1 VSAAAASPLARLAGL
16 VALMW
21 AFLRRDAK
29 IALSYRLQFVFQVAS
44 VFSVCITFFFLSI
57 MLRRVEGGIASLEGY
72 GGRYYGFVLVGLAF
86 SSYLDAALRMLAQ
99 AIRQAQM
106 TGTLEAMLATRT
118 PVGAVVAGSALY
130 TLAFTTFRMALFL
143 GFGSLLLE
151 RQRLHWE
158 AWPGALAV
166 LALTVTATFALGI
179 FAAGFIVWFK
189 QGDPITG
196 AIAGLSWLLS
206 GILYPKEIFPSWVQG
221 LADGLP
227 MTHTLRAMRLALLT
241 GADVGAFAGSL
252 RFLAVFS
259 ALGVPLALLW
269 FRFAVGRAR
278 RAGSLAKY

>member
-1 VSAAAASPLARLAGL
+1 MSPRGAMSAGPLRYL
-16 VALMW
+16 ALMW

-29 IALSYRLQFVFQVAS
+29 IAFSYRLQFVFQVAS
-44 VFSVCITFFFLSI
+44 VMSVCITFFFLSI
-57 MLRRVEGGIASLEGY
+57 MLRRVEGGIESLDRY

-86 SSYLDAALRMLAQ
+86 SSYLDSALRMLAQ

-130 TLAFTTFRMALFL
+130 TLVFSTFRMALFL
-143 GFGSLLLE
+143 AFGSLLLE
-151 RQRLHWE
+151 RQSLQWA

-166 LALTVTATFALGI
+166 LALTVAATGALGI

-206 GILYPKEIFPSWVQG
+206 GILYPKEIFPQWVQG
-221 LADGLP
+221 MAEALP

-241 GADVGAFAGSL
+241 GAPPSEFADSL
-252 RFLAVFS
+252 VFLGVF
-259 ALGVPLALLW
+259 ALVGVPLALIW